1 MTISEENNSFFTNSY
16 KYLIVII
23 INIKYKYLI
32 TTININSCIKYS
44 IYDYIRIIG
53 YRNVSSLSQSTIIII
68 ILNNKFLLYYNIVIN
83 IMIFYISNVHLRAKV

>member
-16 KYLIVII
+16 KYLIVLI

-53 YRNVSSLSQSTIIII
+53 YWNVSSLSQSTIIII